1 MLFLASLF
9 HPVRAEEFPA
19 QTVKIIVPF
28 PAGGSADAIPRI
40 VGDSLSRKWKQPV
53 IIENRAGAAGN
64 IGAALAYRAE
74 PDGYTLLSAPPPPLV
89 VNQSLYPKLNFDPAS
104 FGQIIVMARIPN
116 ALVVSL
122 RFAPKSV
129 PELIDYAKANPG
141 KINCAIAGYG
151 TTSHLTSELF
161 QMLANVKFQHVPY
174 TGSAPALNDLI
185 AGTVDIMFDNLGVS
199 GELVKDG
206 RLRLLAVASA
216 TRLNS
221 LRDVPTVAETLPGF
235 QSEAFYAVV
244 APPKTPQ
251 RIVNKI
257 NTDINEAL
265 RNIDVLQR
273 LAALSAEAVGGTPQ
287 QTADYLR
294 AEADRWGR
302 VIKAANVKLK

>member
-1 MLFLASLF
+1 M
-9 HPVRAEEFPA
+9 
-19 QTVKIIVPF
+19 
-28 PAGGSADAIPRI
+28 
-40 VGDSLSRKWKQPV
+40 
-53 IIENRAGAAGN
+53 
-64 IGAALAYRAE
+64 LAY
-74 PDGYTLLSAPPPPLV
+74 
-89 VNQSLYPKLNFDPAS
+89 
-104 FGQIIVMARIPN
+104 
-116 ALVVSL
+116 
-122 RFAPKSV
+122 
-129 PELIDYAKANPG
+129 
-141 KINCAIAGYG
+141 
-151 TTSHLTSELF
+151 
-161 QMLANVKFQHVPY
+161 VKFQHVPY
-174 TGSAPALNDLI
+174 TGSSPALYDLI
-185 AGTVDIMFDNLGVS
+185 DGTVDIMFDNLGVS

-257 NTDINEAL
+257 NTDINETL
-265 RNIDVLQR
+265 RSIDVLQR

>member
-1 MLFLASLF
+1 MLVLASIS